1 MKTRK
6 ERKRGKV
13 SDVFLISVD
22 RGQRTALERSF
33 ESQCRT
39 NMEDAGASGLPASA
53 DSAVHPISLNIK
65 NKSYDRNQN

>member
-1 MKTRK
+1 MSDENPKREK
-6 ERKRGKV
+6 ERGKV

-39 NMEDAGASGLPASA
+39 NMEGACPVGLPAPQIRQSIQLQ
-53 DSAVHPISLNIK
+53 SI
-65 NKSYDRNQN
+65 

>member
-1 MKTRK
+1 MVISGKCLMKTRT
-6 ERKRGKV
+6 EKV

-39 NMEDAGASGLPASA
+39 NMEDAGASGLPAFRGFGSP
-53 DSAVHPISLNIK
+53 SNFTQYK
-65 NKSYDRNQN
+65 K

>member
-39 NMEDAGASGLPASA
+39 NMEDAGASGLPAFRGFELT
-53 DSAVHPISLNIK
+53 PIFRTHLKKVGVSFL
-65 NKSYDRNQN
+65 